1 MIHPFVA
8 FYHIKECE
16 SQGKKPCF
24 ISKQMMIIFVNIC
37 QSVSVG
43 DNTLAIRMFG
53 AERLRAN
60 LSGSFT
66 PATDGKGLTDVR

>member
-1 MIHPFVA
+1 
-8 FYHIKECE
+8 
-16 SQGKKPCF
+16 
-24 ISKQMMIIFVNIC
+24 MMIIFLNIC

-60 LSGSFT
+60 LSGSFM
-66 PATDGKGLTDVR
+66 PATDGKGLTDAR